1 MATFQELARDYAK
14 RIKDA
19 IASDGFTSRSRISP
33 QDLRGSR
40 TLQEAKQVKREI
52 DGLIYK
58 QSKKPLSED
67 DKRKIIEQID
77 QELGL
82 PRNIQKSYNIV
93 ESASNDDLADLADE
107 IENVLGGKK

>member
-1 MATFQELARDYAK
+1 MATFQELAKNYAK

-19 IASDGFTSRSRISP
+19 ILFDGFTTRSRISP

-40 TLQEAKQVKREI
+40 TLQEAKKIKREI
-52 DGLIYK
+52 DGLIYT
-58 QSKKPLSED
+58 QSNKLLSED

>member
-1 MATFQELARDYAK
+1 MAIFQELARDYAK

-19 IASDGFTSRSRISP
+19 IASDGFTSRSKVSP
-33 QDLRGSR
+33 QGLRNSR
-40 TLQEAKQVKREI
+40 TLQEAKKIKREI
-52 DGLIYK
+52 DGLIYT
-58 QSKKPLSED
+58 QSKKPLSEE
-67 DKRKIIEQID
+67 DKRKIIEGID

-82 PRNIQKSYNIV
+82 PKNIQKSYHIV

>member
-14 RIKDA
+14 RIKEA
-19 IASDGFTSRSRISP
+19 ISSDGFTSRSRISP

-40 TLQEAKQVKREI
+40 TLREAKTIKREI
-52 DGLIYK
+52 DGLVYT
-58 QSKKPLSED
+58 QNQKPLSD
-67 DKRKIIEQID
+67 ADKRNIIEQID

-82 PRNIQKSYNIV
+82 PRRIEKRYHIV
-93 ESASNDDLADLADE
+93 ESASNDDLSDLADE

>member
-19 IASDGFTSRSRISP
+19 IASDGFTSRSKISP
-33 QDLRGSR
+33 QDLRNSR
-40 TLQEAKQVKREI
+40 TLQEAKKIKREI
-52 DGLIYK
+52 DDLIYT
-58 QSKKPLSED
+58 QSKLPLSED
-67 DKRKIIEQID
+67 DKRRIIEQID

-82 PRNIQKSYNIV
+82 PKNIQKSYNIV

>member
-19 IASDGFTSRSRISP
+19 IASDGFTSRSKISP
-33 QDLRGSR
+33 QDLRNSR
-40 TLQEAKQVKREI
+40 TLQEAKKIKREI
-52 DGLIYK
+52 DDLIYTQNK
-58 QSKKPLSED
+58 RPLSED
-67 DKRKIIEQID
+67 DKRRIIEQID

-82 PRNIQKSYNIV
+82 PKNIQKSYNIV

>member
-19 IASDGFTSRSRISP
+19 IASDGFTSRSRVSP
-33 QDLRGSR
+33 QDLRNSR
-40 TLQEAKQVKREI
+40 TLQEAKKIKREI
-52 DGLIYK
+52 DDLIYT
-58 QSKKPLSED
+58 QSKKPLSEE
-67 DKRKIIEQID
+67 DKRKIIEGID

-82 PRNIQKSYNIV
+82 PKNIQKSYNIV
-93 ESASNDDLADLADE
+93 ESASNDDLADLADV

>member
-19 IASDGFTSRSRISP
+19 IASDGFTSRSKISP
-33 QDLRGSR
+33 QDLRNSR
-40 TLQEAKQVKREI
+40 TLQEAKKIKREI
-52 DGLIYK
+52 DDLIYTQNK
-58 QSKKPLSED
+58 RPLSED
-67 DKRKIIEQID
+67 DKRRIIEQID

-82 PRNIQKSYNIV
+82 PKNIQKSYNIV
-93 ESASNDDLADLADE
+93 ESAINDDLADLADE